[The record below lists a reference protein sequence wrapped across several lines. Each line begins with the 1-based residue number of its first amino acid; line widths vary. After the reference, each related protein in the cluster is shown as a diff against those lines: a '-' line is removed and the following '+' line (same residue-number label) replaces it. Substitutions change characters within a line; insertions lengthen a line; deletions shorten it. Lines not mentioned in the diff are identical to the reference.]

1 MEIRKNLAFTRE
13 EYLGR
18 VDRVRE
24 RMKERGLDALLLHT
38 PENICYLTGFHT
50 SGYYFVQVLIVP
62 ADKDPVFVVRALE
75 KLNVDAWSWL
85 ADDQVIAYMD
95 YDNPADIV
103 FAAISDLGLANGRL
117 GFEMDGYSFL
127 PIARY
132 EELKTRL
139 ADAKLV
145 NGSGMVEKERA
156 IKSPAELDYIRQAC
170 RITELGMGAVRDNL
184 RAGMTE
190 NELAGHVHQAVVAAG
205 GEYPGL
211 PLFLSSGWRTSIPHA
226 NPTEKVI
233 ETGDHVFT
241 ELTGVVR
248 RYAGPLFRTF
258 SVGEP
263 TRLVARNAAI
273 TEDILEAVIA
283 AVRPGVTSHDVNAVV
298 GPVTQQMGDPGIG
311 DQAGGLFRRA
321 QLPARLGRGRV
332 PRHQEGRSHRA
343 RAGDG
348 LPRAAEAGATGR
360 AGLRNQRDPADYRG
374 RSRDSDSI
382 RAAQARRR
390 VTFIEMR
397 LSGPC
402 GQASAH
408 RRVGPYLR

>member
-184 RAGMTE
+184 RA
-190 NELAGHVHQAVVAAG
+190 
-205 GEYPGL
+205 
-211 PLFLSSGWRTSIPHA
+211 R
-226 NPTEKVI
+226 
-233 ETGDHVFT
+233 
-241 ELTGVVR
+241 
-248 RYAGPLFRTF
+248 
-258 SVGEP
+258 
-263 TRLVARNAAI
+263 
-273 TEDILEAVIA
+273 
-283 AVRPGVTSHDVNAVV
+283 HD
-298 GPVTQQMGDPGIG
+298 
-311 DQAGGLFRRA
+311 R
-321 QLPARLGRGRV
+321 
-332 PRHQEGRSHRA
+332 E
-343 RAGDG
+343 
-348 LPRAAEAGATGR
+348 
-360 AGLRNQRDPADYRG
+360 
-374 RSRDSDSI
+374 
-382 RAAQARRR
+382 
-390 VTFIEMR
+390 
-397 LSGPC
+397 
-402 GQASAH
+402 
-408 RRVGPYLR
+408 

>member
-18 VDRVRE
+18 IDRVRG
-24 RMKERGLDALLLHT
+24 RMKARGLDALLLHT
-38 PENICYLTGFHT
+38 PENICYLSGFQT
-50 SGYYFVQVLIVP
+50 SGYYFVQALIVP

-85 ADDQVIAYMD
+85 ADDQVVAYMD
-95 YDNPADIV
+95 YDNPAGIV
-103 FAAISDLGLANGRL
+103 FAAISDLGLASGRL

-184 RAGMTE
+184 RAGITE
-190 NELAGHVHQAVVAAG
+190 NELAGHVQKAVVGAG

-211 PLFLSSGWRTSIPHA
+211 PLFLSSGWRTSVPHA
-226 NPTEKVI
+226 NPTDKVI

-263 TRLVARNAAI
+263 TPLVARTAAI

-283 AVRPGVTSHDVNAVV
+283 AVRPGDHVPRRQRRRGTGDAE
-298 GPVTQQMGDPGIG
+298 MGDPGIG

-321 QLPARLGRGRV
+321 QFPARLGRGRV

-348 LPRAAEAGATGR
+348 LPRAAEAGATGG

-374 RSRDSDSI
+374 RPRDSDPI

>member
-1 MEIRKNLAFTRE
+1 MEIRKSLAFTRE

-18 VDRVRE
+18 VERVRK

-38 PENICYLTGFHT
+38 PENICYLSGFQT
-50 SGYYFVQVLIVP
+50 SGYYFVQVLVVP
-62 ADKDPVFVVRALE
+62 ANTDPVFVVRELE
-75 KLNVDAWSWL
+75 KRNAEAWSWL
-85 ADDQVIAYMD
+85 ADDQVIGYMD

-103 FAAISDLGLANGRL
+103 SAVVSDLGLAGGRL

-139 ADAKLV
+139 AGATLV
-145 NGSGMVEKERA
+145 NGSGMVERERA
-156 IKSPAELDYIRQAC
+156 VKSPAELEFIRRAC
-170 RITELGMGAVRDNL
+170 RITELGMGAVRDHL

-190 NELAGHVHQAVVAAG
+190 NELASHVHKALVAAG

-211 PLFLSSGWRTSIPHA
+211 PLFLSSGWRTSIPHS
-226 NPTEKVI
+226 NPTDKII

-263 TRLVARNAAI
+263 TPPVAKNAAI

-283 AVRPGVTSHDVNAVV
+283 VARPGVTSHDVNAVV
-298 GPVTQQMGDPGIG
+298 ESVTRRWGIPGSVTKRAGYSVGLNFPPDWGEGVFLDIKKDDPTVLEPGMVFHVPQKLALPGEPVYAISETLLVTQHGHEI
-311 DQAGGLFRRA
+311 LTRFE
-321 QLPARLGRGRV
+321 
-332 PRHQEGRSHRA
+332 PRK
-343 RAGDG
+343 
-348 LPRAAEAGATGR
+348 L
-360 AGLRNQRDPADYRG
+360 
-374 RSRDSDSI
+374 
-382 RAAQARRR
+382 
-390 VTFIEMR
+390 V
-397 LSGPC
+397 
-402 GQASAH
+402 
-408 RRVGPYLR
+408 VV